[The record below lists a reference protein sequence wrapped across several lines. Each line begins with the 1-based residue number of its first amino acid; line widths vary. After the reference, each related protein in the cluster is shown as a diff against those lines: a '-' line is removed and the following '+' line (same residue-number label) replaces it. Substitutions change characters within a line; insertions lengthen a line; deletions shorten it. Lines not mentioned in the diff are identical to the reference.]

1 MNNQK
6 GLALWH
12 QFVNNRDTSRLDD
25 LIADDAILHSPVVWT
40 PQKGKKIVNI
50 YLTAAASIIANK
62 HFKYVR
68 EVTNKEHS
76 ILEFSTVIE
85 GVTVEGVDMLTF
97 DEEGKLQDIKVML
110 RPLKGIQIV
119 HQKMGEFLER
129 MKKQLGTL

>member
-12 QFVNNRDTSRLDD
+12 QFVSNRDVSGLGE
-25 LIADDAILHSPVVWT
+25 LIADDAVLHSPVVWT
-40 PQKGKKIVNI
+40 PQKGKKIVGI
-50 YLTAAASIIANK
+50 YLTAAASIIANE

-68 EVTNKEHS
+68 EVSSDEHS
-76 ILEFSTVIE
+76 ILEFTTEIN

-97 DEEGKLQDIKVML
+97 DQDGKLKDIKVMI
-110 RPLKGIQIV
+110 RPLKAIQVV

-129 MKKQLGTL
+129 MQKG